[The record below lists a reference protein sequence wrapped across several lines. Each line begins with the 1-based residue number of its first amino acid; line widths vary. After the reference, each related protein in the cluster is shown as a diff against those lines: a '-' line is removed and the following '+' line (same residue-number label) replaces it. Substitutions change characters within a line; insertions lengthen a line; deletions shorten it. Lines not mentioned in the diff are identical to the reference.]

1 MTKGSCNKE
10 PDECESL
17 MSGSEVAAGEGIP
30 LPTITYR
37 DGRLISKSIGYIDEY
52 QIETENS

>member
-1 MTKGSCNKE
+1 MTKGSCGKE

-37 DGRLISKSIGYIDEY
+37 ERRTNEQPLSLIP
-52 QIETENS
+52 

>member
-1 MTKGSCNKE
+1 MTKGSCSKE

-17 MSGSEVAAGEGIP
+17 MSGSEVAAEEGIP

-37 DGRLISKSIGYIDEY
+37 DARIELAQEDVRLPEY
-52 QIETENS
+52 